1 MAVINHPDYYN
12 KGIEVIDFIESHH
25 LGFSRGNI
33 IKYVSRAGL
42 KGDAQKEVEDLEKAK
57 WYIER
62 EIENA
67 KRRAAG
73 SQPPVNARQQQKV

>member
-25 LGFSRGNI
+25 MGFGRGNI
-33 IKYVSRAGL
+33 IKYVTRAGL
-42 KGDAQKEVEDLEKAK
+42 KGSEVEDLEKAK

-62 EIENA
+62 EIEKA
-67 KRRAAG
+67 KHCATS
-73 SQPPVNARQQQKV
+73 SQPPVDARHK

>member
-25 LGFSRGNI
+25 MGFGRGNI

-42 KGDAQKEVEDLEKAK
+42 KGSEVEDLEKAK

-62 EIENA
+62 EIEKA
-67 KRRAAG
+67 KRRAEG